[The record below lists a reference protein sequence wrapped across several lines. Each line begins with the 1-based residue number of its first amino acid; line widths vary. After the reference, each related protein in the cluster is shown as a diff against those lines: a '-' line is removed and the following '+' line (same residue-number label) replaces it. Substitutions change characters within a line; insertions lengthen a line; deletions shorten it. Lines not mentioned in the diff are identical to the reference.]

1 MFFSH
6 GMSFSG
12 MPLICVAI
20 GFHIRLGTKVRLAGL
35 ACTGRLCVCAP
46 GYSSAGR
53 LAVQDG
59 LAPLGVTA
67 CVQVRLAPGR
77 AGLVCSSASELGCL
91 CSALSAATSAA
102 AAVTKN

>member
-12 MPLICVAI
+12 TPLICVAI

-46 GYSSAGR
+46 RAI
-53 LAVQDG
+53 AVQVG
-59 LAPLGVTA
+59 WQCRMGWHRWA
-67 CVQVRLAPGR
+67 
-77 AGLVCSSASELGCL
+77 
-91 CSALSAATSAA
+91 
-102 AAVTKN
+102 